1 MLRDTNISV
10 QGNRLRLTQSDGTG
24 LPVLML
30 HGSGSSR
37 LAFARQLESPL
48 ATSHRLIAV
57 DLPGHGDSSDARDTS
72 TYSLRGLT
80 ATVKAV
86 IDALELERF
95 ALLGWSLGGHIGMEM
110 LGDARLA
117 GVMVCGAPPLMH
129 APFAMLRM
137 FKPSWDMLLAGKEQF
152 TERDV
157 ARYFGL
163 CFGRGATQQL
173 YDAVIRA
180 DGRLRVGVLQSMMR
194 GEFLDEKR
202 AVELATVP
210 VALVNGRE
218 DPFVRLGYLDGLS
231 GAGLWH
237 GMPIVIEE
245 AGHAPFWDQPE
256 AFNELLSAFIDD
268 AVASRAIEARR
279 VA

>member
-1 MLRDTNISV
+1 MLRDATISIP
-10 QGNRLRLTQSDGTG
+10 GARLRLTQSDGPG
-24 LPVLML
+24 MPVLMV

-37 LAFARQLESPL
+37 AAFARQLASPL
-48 ATSHRLIAV
+48 ADSHRMIAV
-57 DLPGHGDSSDARDTS
+57 DLPGHGDSSDAEEIS

-80 ATVKAV
+80 AAITSLV
-86 IDALELERF
+86 DALELERF

-110 LGDARLA
+110 LSDRRLA

-129 APFAMLRM
+129 GPFAMLRM

-163 CFGRGATQQL
+163 CFGRGATQEL
-173 YDAVIRA
+173 FDAVIRA

-194 GEFLDEKR
+194 GDFVDERR
-202 AVELATVP
+202 AVEHAAVP
-210 VALVNGRE
+210 VALVNGRD

-245 AGHAPFWDQPE
+245 AGHAPFWDQPD
-256 AFNELLSAFIDD
+256 AFNELLAGFIDD
-268 AVASRAIEARR
+268 AIASRITEARR